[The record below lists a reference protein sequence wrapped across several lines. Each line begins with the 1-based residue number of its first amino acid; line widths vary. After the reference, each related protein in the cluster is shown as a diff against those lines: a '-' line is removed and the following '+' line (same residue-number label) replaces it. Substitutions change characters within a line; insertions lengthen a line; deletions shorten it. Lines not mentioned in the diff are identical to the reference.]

1 MNSLFSHSEFHSSEH
16 NAVRAWILAL
26 SIFGAVT
33 LSAADKAAPAI
44 RVEGEIIDA
53 DTDRPLP
60 ARIHIQGGDGAWH
73 FPQSESPA
81 GSAIRYERQRA
92 NTQSLERH
100 TTLSAHPFRIE
111 LTPGRYAFTVAHGK
125 EFLPEKR
132 DITVKAGMP
141 KLTFRLRRWSDMAE
155 AGWYSG
161 DTHVHRAPAE
171 LANVMLA
178 EDLNVAL
185 PLLDWTIDTHIPVTG
200 DPRSVGDQFAREV
213 VEIDP
218 THVWYPR
225 NTEFEIFR
233 VNRREHRLGALFILN
248 HRTRFTEPLFP
259 FEDVIKQARAEG
271 ALLDLEKHNWPWT
284 LAIVPLVKPD
294 LIELANNHH
303 WETDYAVKQ
312 WAVPAPAWMKLS
324 GSGTDTERDWT
335 HYGLHTYYALLNC
348 GFRLWP
354 TAGSASGVHPV
365 PLGFSRVYVQLDG
378 PFSYEAWMRGLGA
391 GRTFITT
398 GPMLRAK
405 AGGKWPGASFNVAGE
420 SQTFD
425 LHCDVRSEQAL
436 ESIELIVNGEIA
448 QRFEPDNRTEGG
460 AFTNEITTN
469 YRPDGTSW
477 IAWRCFEQRAGGRIR
492 FAHTA
497 PWFFTVAGQPQRARR
512 AEAAWLV
519 SRVQEEIARSRGIV
533 PPDFLAGYERALKFY
548 ESVAARARD

>member
-1 MNSLFSHSEFHSSEH
+1 MIRKISF
-16 NAVRAWILAL
+16 ALAL
-26 SIFGAVT
+26 LGVWTVT
-33 LSAADKAAPAI
+33 AAEKSAAGV
-44 RVEGEIIDA
+44 RVEGEILDA
-53 DTDRPLP
+53 DTGRLLP
-60 ARIHIQGGDGAWH
+60 ARIYIQSSDGTWY
-73 FPQSESPA
+73 FPQSASPA

-92 NTQSLERH
+92 NTTSLERH
-100 TTLSAHPFRIE
+100 TTLSAHPFHVE
-111 LTPGRYAFTVAHGK
+111 LAPGRYTIMVARGK

-132 DITVKAGMP
+132 EVTVAPGMP
-141 KLTFRLRRWSDMAE
+141 KLTFQLRRWSDLAKE
-155 AGWYSG
+155 GWYSG

-200 DPRSVGDQFAREV
+200 DARSVGGQFARELV
-213 VEIDP
+213 TVDP

-233 VNRREHRLGALFILN
+233 VNRREHRLGALFVLN
-248 HRTRFTEPLFP
+248 HRTRFTQPMFP
-259 FEDVIKQARAEG
+259 FDAVIQQARAEG

-294 LIELANNHH
+294 VIELANNHH
-303 WETDYAVKQ
+303 WEADYAVKG
-312 WAVPAPAWMKLS
+312 WAVPAPGWMKLS

-354 TAGSASGVHPV
+354 TAGTASGVHPV

-378 PFSYEAWMRGLGA
+378 TFSYEAWMRGLGE

-405 AGGKWPGASFNVAGE
+405 GGGQWPGASFTVAGD
-420 SQTFD
+420 SQSFD
-425 LHCDVRSEQAL
+425 LHCDVRSEQPL

-448 QRFEPDNRTEGG
+448 RRFEPGNKAEGG
-460 AFTNEITTN
+460 AFASEITT
-469 YRPDGTSW
+469 RIQPKGTSW
-477 IAWRCFEQRAGGRIR
+477 LAWRCFETRRGGRIR

-497 PWFFTVAGQPQRARR
+497 PWYFEVAGEPLRPRR
-512 AEAAWLV
+512 AEAEWLV
-519 SRVQEEIARSRGIV
+519 DRVKQEIARSRDVV
-533 PPDFLAGYERALKFY
+533 PREFLADYERALKIY
-548 ESVAARARD
+548 EDHAANAR